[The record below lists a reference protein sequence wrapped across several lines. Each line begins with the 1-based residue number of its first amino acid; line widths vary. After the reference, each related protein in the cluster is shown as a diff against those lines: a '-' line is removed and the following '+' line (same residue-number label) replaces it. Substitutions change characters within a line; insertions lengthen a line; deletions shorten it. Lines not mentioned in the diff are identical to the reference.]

1 MKNFIFID
9 VDTDRERPII
19 FGKSPEFTPPENH
32 EEAKAMIL
40 NDIICVAEAV
50 TALIKMAHENG
61 YADKN
66 DLAVG
71 TVNTIYQLLNNNNET
86 EK

>member
-40 NDIICVAEAV
+40 NDIICVAEAISS
-50 TALIKMAHENG
+50 LIKIADENG
-61 YADKN
+61 YADKK
-66 DLAVG
+66 DLVVA
-71 TVNTIYQLLNNNNET
+71 TVNTLYELMNDNKEL